1 MDSMAKNQMMIAK
14 RSLRH
19 YMIVAEPWS
28 IWLHGRKI
36 AADLSETIYD
46 AVRTPETLEYWEKR

>member
-1 MDSMAKNQMMIAK
+1 MAKNQMMIAK